1 MFRKKRPY
9 GLYNRYKLHEKGL
22 DKYVQEF
29 DAEYYAKS
37 LRHLKV
43 LIATILD
50 DSERFMTVYQHCNA
64 LTLVG
69 SDTETDSENEA
80 VKDMPSYLSKTNK
93 SLKHRDNISEFL
105 QGYFKENHTAKD
117 IKMIKGAFTNKN
129 VKNNEFE
136 NLYNEINFS
145 KEDDVSF
152 NLHTRKEGNQGIRYT
167 NDLKEAEN
175 KVKVNS
181 NSKRNKVTPINRLVS
196 LRDA

>member
-22 DKYVQEF
+22 DKYVEEF

-69 SDTETDSENEA
+69 SDTESDSENEA

-93 SLKHRDNISEFL
+93 SLKHRANINEFL

-117 IKMIKGAFTNKN
+117 IKMIKGAFTSKK
-129 VKNNEFE
+129 VKNDELEHLHHEIENPSDDIYNEFE
-136 NLYNEINFS
+136 NNKEETEDHFKEQDFRETGNKFDVFPDIN
-145 KEDDVSF
+145 
-152 NLHTRKEGNQGIRYT
+152 
-167 NDLKEAEN
+167 
-175 KVKVNS
+175 
-181 NSKRNKVTPINRLVS
+181 RNKIVPIDKLMTIK
-196 LRDA
+196 DD